1 MKSWA
6 RSSLRTK
13 IFLAVGALILAV
25 LIAALGLTQ
34 FVLSRDARRT
44 VDQNLVN
51 TGQVL
56 DQLMSDRAVRLKTS
70 ATLLASD
77 FALKRVIA
85 TSYDPANYEPGTL
98 GSAAFN
104 YQQRI
109 GVELLWIIGDS
120 GALLAASPSGVAIGR
135 SAADF
140 SPVREALKTG
150 DSATAIAELDGQ
162 LFQLVAVP
170 VLGPDVIG
178 YLVLG
183 QVIDDT
189 FARKLKQGTGSD
201 VAFLTATRVF
211 ASTLSPAARDALLRQ
226 DIATATA
233 LVSADGKRF
242 LARAIA
248 VPAKLSQPLS
258 VMVLGSYDA
267 ALAPLRSLQ
276 WRIAAIGGVAL
287 ALALLAGIALAG
299 GITAPVQSLVAG
311 MREVIN
317 GNLKFRSAIAR
328 DDEIGFLATSFNDMV
343 SGLEEREHVKD
354 MFGRFVSRDV
364 AAAVLGGH
372 VPLEGERRQVS
383 ILFQDI
389 RGFTAISE
397 RLDPATLLR
406 LLNLFF
412 TEAVAAVEAEGGV
425 VKQFTG
431 DGVMAL
437 FGVPNKHADH
447 AERAVRAALA
457 IVKRLEGLNG
467 NLRRQGLPTLAIG
480 AGIHTGEVVAGLIG
494 PDKRVEYGVVGE
506 TVNLASRIESLTK
519 EMQAVILVSR
529 ETAMCIGP
537 GFVLGRTAV
546 LPVQGSR
553 QTVEV
558 VEVLSKL

>member
-70 ATLLASD
+70 AALLASD

-140 SPVREALKTG
+140 SPVREALKTA

-211 ASTLSPAARDALLRQ
+211 ASTLPPAARDALLRQ
-226 DIATATA
+226 EIATATA

-276 WRIAAIGGVAL
+276 WRIAAIGAVAL

-354 MFGRFVSRDV
+354 TFGRFVSRDV

-397 RLDPATLLR
+397 
-406 LLNLFF
+406 
-412 TEAVAAVEAEGGV
+412 
-425 VKQFTG
+425 
-431 DGVMAL
+431 
-437 FGVPNKHADH
+437 HARCESRDQPK
-447 AERAVRAALA
+447 ARAAGCA
-457 IVKRLEGLNG
+457 RAGRRLPKAP
-467 NLRRQGLPTLAIG
+467 R
-480 AGIHTGEVVAGLIG
+480 
-494 PDKRVEYGVVGE
+494 
-506 TVNLASRIESLTK
+506 
-519 EMQAVILVSR
+519 
-529 ETAMCIGP
+529 
-537 GFVLGRTAV
+537 
-546 LPVQGSR
+546 
-553 QTVEV
+553 
-558 VEVLSKL
+558 